1 MKLIIWCVVWL
12 MQICSGKN
20 GVFAPLSQSA
30 VVKST
35 KSVGKDRP
43 VGMKVRCM
51 ASSIPADRV
60 PDMDKRNTMNLLLL
74 GALSLPGTAML
85 VPYATF
91 FAPPGFAF
99 CSLLSFTL
107 YSLSCMF
114 MLYMFSLYLG
124 VLSRKIYTGQEQ
136 KKLVF
141 TLLIL
146 FRIYLV
152 IKIII
157 YVDYRS
163 INWYMSVWV

>member
-1 MKLIIWCVVWL
+1 MSSRFIRSIRDLSKQILICKPNYCKKEVTVKLIIWCVVWL

-99 CSLLSFTL
+99 CSLLCFTL
-107 YSLSCMF
+107 YFCSCSHF
-114 MLYMFSLYLG
+114 LLCLYS
-124 VLSRKIYTGQEQ
+124 TC
-136 KKLVF
+136 LVF
-141 TLLIL
+141 
-146 FRIYLV
+146 
-152 IKIII
+152 
-157 YVDYRS
+157 
-163 INWYMSVWV
+163 N